1 MLRRNTESR
10 LAMAGAKNLPFAIV
24 AEVISTLARPD

>member
-10 LAMAGAKNLPFAIV
+10 LAMAGAKNLPSCDRRR
-24 AEVISTLARPD
+24 VISTLARLD